1 VLIDFVAFLNRM
13 LTGLFD
19 LLLRPF
25 LGLAPVWALA
35 LISLVTGVLMLWIFG
50 KVSDQKAIR
59 VVRDKIR
66 GHLLGLRIF
75 GDEIGLLMMLLGRS
89 LRATAVYMKY
99 AVVPML
105 VMMIPVALILIQ
117 MNLRFAV
124 RPLKPGEK
132 TVVTVK
138 LHEAPTSAAV
148 ELDVPSGLVLE
159 TTGVRV
165 DSLKEVS
172 WRIRAEEPGDYR
184 LLVRSGGT
192 ETEKEVRVGA
202 GWGSVSPLRTTNA
215 MDLLLYPGEPPIDPE
230 GPIESIRLSYDYLPI
245 RVFGYHVN
253 WLVGFFVASIA
264 FGFAFRKRLGVEI

>member
-1 VLIDFVAFLNRM
+1 M

-35 LISLVTGVLMLWIFG
+35 LISLVAGVLMLWIFG
-50 KVSDQKAIR
+50 KVSDQKKIGA
-59 VVRDKIR
+59 VRDEIR

-75 GDEIGLLMMLLGRS
+75 GDEIGLLLMLLGRS

-138 LHEAPTSAAV
+138 LHEAPTSAGV

-159 TTGVRV
+159 TPGVRV
-165 DSLKEVS
+165 DSLQEVS

-192 ETEKEVRVGA
+192 ETEKELRVGT
-202 GWGSVSPLRTTNA
+202 GWGSVSPLRTTKA

-230 GPIESIRLSYDYLPI
+230 GPVESIRLSYDYLPI

>member
-1 VLIDFVAFLNRM
+1 VLTELVALLNRL

-19 LLLRPF
+19 LAFRPF
-25 LGLAPVWALA
+25 LGLAPIWAL
-35 LISLVTGVLMLWIFG
+35 LVISLVSGVLMLWIFG
-50 KVSDQKAIR
+50 KVSDQKAIG

-75 GDEIGLLMMLLGRS
+75 GDEIGLLMLLLGRS

-105 VMMIPVALILIQ
+105 VMMLPMVLILIQ

-124 RPLKPGEK
+124 RPLQPGEK

-138 LHEAPTSAAV
+138 LRELPSASPV
-148 ELDVPSGLVLE
+148 ELDVPPGVVVE
-159 TTGVRV
+159 TTAVRV
-165 DSLKEVS
+165 DALQEVS
-172 WRIRAEEPGDYR
+172 WRIRAVEPGDYS
-184 LLVRSGGT
+184 LVVRTGGT
-192 ETEKEVRVGA
+192 ETEKRLRVGA
-202 GWGSVSPLRTTNA
+202 GWGAVSPLRTAKA
-215 MDLLLYPGEPPIDPE
+215 MDLLLYPGEPPIDPRA
-230 GPIESIRLSYDYLPI
+230 PVESIRLSYDSLPI
-245 RVFGYHVN
+245 RIFGFHVN